1 MKNMKRMLSGWL
13 LLIAMSVT
21 AVFAQGAVRTAEA
34 TEDNAYWGQV
44 GKNGYNQTVTDLPLA
59 IVADSL
65 KETWSMDNVSATQAV
80 VAGDYLYCV
89 WSYGNREVRK
99 VDIATGVEEE
109 TQDLWSDGD
118 LVYGDGKIFISQSGG
133 YGWCGV
139 LALDAET
146 LDTLWVA
153 QCETGDPYGTDN
165 PWVYADGYIYGGFSG
180 HYYCFSTADPDPDRN
195 DETIEA
201 VWHRSSTEF
210 GVYEGILATI
220 VGDDIY
226 VGEGNKMLRLNRKT
240 GEELDVLTLPYDGNI
255 DGGSCYDAA
264 SGRLLFKDER
274 HSLYSVKVGENGF
287 DMDSQKQVNIAGLSL
302 NNHSAPTVYNGR
314 VYATGEK
321 TLYVLDVETL

>member
-13 LLIAMSVT
+13 LLIAMSLT

-34 TEDNAYWGQV
+34 TEDNAYWGQA
-44 GKNGYNQTVTDLPLA
+44 GQNGYNQTVTDLPLA

-153 QCETGDPYGTDN
+153 QC
-165 PWVYADGYIYGGFSG
+165 
-180 HYYCFSTADPDPDRN
+180 
-195 DETIEA
+195 
-201 VWHRSSTEF
+201 
-210 GVYEGILATI
+210 
-220 VGDDIY
+220 
-226 VGEGNKMLRLNRKT
+226 
-240 GEELDVLTLPYDGNI
+240 
-255 DGGSCYDAA
+255 
-264 SGRLLFKDER
+264 
-274 HSLYSVKVGENGF
+274 
-287 DMDSQKQVNIAGLSL
+287 
-302 NNHSAPTVYNGR
+302 
-314 VYATGEK
+314 
-321 TLYVLDVETL
+321 